1 MFETNK
7 IQEAVEL
14 FWRETGVRSDGAAVC
29 CYTLPWE
36 QKLYNKKK
44 AEEILNG
51 CTKEELIDYILY
63 NSCPKKTITSASI
76 PPVTTQSVMTKQVN
90 QFSKTE

>member
-14 FWRETGVRSDGAAVC
+14 FWRETGVSSNGEVVC
-29 CYTLPWE
+29 CYVLPCE

-51 CTKEELIDYILY
+51 CTKEELIYYILY
-63 NSCPKKTITSASI
+63 NNCPKKTITSASI
-76 PPVTTQSVMTKQVN
+76 PPVTIQNVMTKQVN
-90 QFSKTE
+90 KFSKTE